1 MPRHVGAVRASSA
14 ASVVPGCS
22 QGQAGALLLVKVG
35 AFDGGKAVERVGV
48 NAFELPGWRGLQQ
61 VLVACNR
68 GPGRL
73 G

>member
-1 MPRHVGAVRASSA
+1 M
-14 ASVVPGCS
+14 
-22 QGQAGALLLVKVG
+22 KVG